1 MTDWPVQVNQSGQGS
16 FNIDLEKIEGF
27 KKETKEARKWET
39 TKCKRHHKNYSSN
52 YYEHSCNTFKLSCI
66 ITYRR
71 PGVSFS
77 INGFVASGVKS
88 REVKPVPP
96 GLEKQK

>member
-1 MTDWPVQVNQSGQGS
+1 
-16 FNIDLEKIEGF
+16 LKKITGF
-27 KKETKEARKWET
+27 KKKKKLNKQKNKKPQ
-39 TKCKRHHKNYSSN
+39 KCKTQHKNYSSN
-52 YYEHSCNTFKLSCI
+52 WYKNSCNTFKLSCI

-88 REVKPVPP
+88 RGVKPVPP